1 MAGFDREL
9 EKLLRVLR
17 LSPEEGAHTTLRQA
31 AVRIAGWYNAPTF
44 TSAASAS
51 LMDAV
56 EGMRLLALPM
66 SKIYWEHYRREDEA

>member
-31 AVRIAGWYNAPTF
+31 AVRVAGWYDGP
-44 TSAASAS
+44 SAANR
-51 LMDAV
+51 MDAV